1 MKCSIKNIR
10 GKKMFGVIV
19 NSLAI
24 IFGGLLGLII
34 NKGIPKRLDKSIMDG
49 LALVVIYMGISGAL
63 KGDNPLYVIISM
75 TIGIIIG
82 ELIDIDNLLNKL
94 GSYLNEKFSKKN
106 ISDSSEEN
114 KISKGFVSSSLLFCV
129 GAMAVVGSIQ
139 SGLSNDNSVLLAK
152 SVLDGISSVFFAA
165 SMGVGVL
172 LSSIAVFLYEGII
185 TIGASGL
192 SNILS
197 TSVITY
203 MTCVGSL
210 LIMAMGL
217 NMIKACDI
225 KVANM
230 LPAMF
235 IPIIMGIFNII

>member
-1 MKCSIKNIR
+1 
-10 GKKMFGVIV
+10 MFGVIV

-24 IFGGLLGLII
+24 FFGGLLGLII

-106 ISDSSEEN
+106 ILDSSEEN

-152 SVLDGISSVFFAA
+152 SVLDGISSIFFAA

>member
-1 MKCSIKNIR
+1 
-10 GKKMFGVIV
+10 MFGVIV

-24 IFGGLLGLII
+24 ICGGVLGLII

-49 LALVVIYMGISGAL
+49 LSLVVTYMGISGAL
-63 KGDNPLYVIISM
+63 KGDNPLYVIISI
-75 TIGIIIG
+75 TVGIIIG

-94 GSYLNEKFSKKN
+94 GSYLDEKLSKKN
-106 ISDSSEEN
+106 ISTSDEVNKEN
-114 KISKGFVSSSLLFCV
+114 NISKGFVSSSLLFCV

-139 SGLSNDNSVLLAK
+139 SGLSNDHSVLLAK
-152 SVLDGISSVFFAA
+152 SVLDGISSIFFAA

-185 TIGASGL
+185 TLGASGL

-197 TSVITY
+197 TNVITY

-217 NMIKACDI
+217 NMLKVCDI

>member
-1 MKCSIKNIR
+1 
-10 GKKMFGVIV
+10 MFGVIV

-24 IFGGLLGLII
+24 ICGGLLGLIV

-49 LALVVIYMGISGAL
+49 LALVVTYMGISGAL

-75 TIGIIIG
+75 VIGIIIG
-82 ELIDIDNLLNKL
+82 ELIDIDKLLNKFGL
-94 GSYLNEKFSKKN
+94 YLDDKISNKN
-106 ISDSSEEN
+106 TYTLDEENKEN
-114 KISKGFVSSSLLFCV
+114 KISKGFVSSSLLYCV

-139 SGLSNDNSVLLAK
+139 SGLSNDYSVLFAK
-152 SVLDGISSVFFAA
+152 SVLDGVSAIFFAA

-172 LSSIAVFLYEGII
+172 LSSIAVFFYEGII
-185 TIGASGL
+185 TLGASEL
-192 SNILS
+192 SSILS
-197 TSVITY
+197 TNVITY

-217 NMIKACDI
+217 NMLKICDI

-235 IPIIMGIFNII
+235 IPIILGIFNII

>member
-1 MKCSIKNIR
+1 
-10 GKKMFGVIV
+10 MFGVIV

-24 IFGGLLGLII
+24 ICGGVLGLII

-49 LALVVIYMGISGAL
+49 LALVVTYMGISGSL
-63 KGDNPLYVIISM
+63 KGDNPLYVIISI
-75 TIGIIIG
+75 TVGIIIG

-94 GSYLNEKFSKKN
+94 GLYLGEKLSKKN
-106 ISDSSEEN
+106 ISTSDEVNKEN
-114 KISKGFVSSSLLFCV
+114 NISKGFVSSSLLFCV

-139 SGLSNDNSVLLAK
+139 SGLSNDHSVLLAK
-152 SVLDGISSVFFAA
+152 SVLDGVASIFFAA

-172 LSSIAVFLYEGII
+172 LSSIAIFLYEGII
-185 TIGASGL
+185 TLGASGL

-197 TSVITY
+197 TNVITY

-217 NMIKACDI
+217 NMLKVCDI

>member
-1 MKCSIKNIR
+1 
-10 GKKMFGVIV
+10 MFGVIV

-24 IFGGLLGLII
+24 ICGGLLGLIV

-49 LALVVIYMGISGAL
+49 LALVVTYMGISGAL

-75 TIGIIIG
+75 VIGIIIG
-82 ELIDIDNLLNKL
+82 ELIDIDKLLNKFGL
-94 GSYLNEKFSKKN
+94 YLDDKISNKNTYTSY
-106 ISDSSEEN
+106 EEN
-114 KISKGFVSSSLLFCV
+114 NISKGFVSSSLLYCV

-139 SGLSNDNSVLLAK
+139 SGLSNDYSVLFAK
-152 SVLDGISSVFFAA
+152 SVLDGVSSIFFAA

-185 TIGASGL
+185 TLGASGL
-192 SNILS
+192 SSILS
-197 TSVITY
+197 TNVITY

-217 NMIKACDI
+217 NMLKICNI

-235 IPIIMGIFNII
+235 IPIILGIFNII

>member
-1 MKCSIKNIR
+1 
-10 GKKMFGVIV
+10 MFGVIV

-24 IFGGLLGLII
+24 IFGGILGLII
-34 NKGIPKRLDKSIMDG
+34 NKGIPKRLDNAIMNG
-49 LALVVIYMGISGAL
+49 LALVVIYMGISGAI
-63 KGDNPLYVIISM
+63 KGENPLYVIVSM

-94 GSYLNEKFSKKN
+94 GLYLDSKFSNKD
-106 ISDSSEEN
+106 ISTSNEEQDIN
-114 KISKGFVSSSLLFCV
+114 KISKGFISSSLLFCV

-139 SGLSNDNSVLLAK
+139 SGLSNDHSVLLAK
-152 SVLDGISSVFFAA
+152 SVLDGVSSIFFAA
-165 SMGVGVL
+165 SLGIGVL
-172 LSSIAVFLYEGII
+172 FSSIAVFLYQGII
-185 TIGASGL
+185 TLGASVL

-197 TSVITY
+197 TGVITY

-217 NMIKACDI
+217 NMLKVCDI

-230 LPAMF
+230 LPSIF
-235 IPIIMGIFNII
+235 IPIILGIFNII

>member
-1 MKCSIKNIR
+1 
-10 GKKMFGVIV
+10 MFGVIV

-24 IFGGLLGLII
+24 ICGGILGLIV

-75 TIGIIIG
+75 VIGIIIG
-82 ELIDIDNLLNKL
+82 ELIDIDKLLNKFGL
-94 GSYLNEKFSKKN
+94 YLDDKISNKN
-106 ISDSSEEN
+106 TDTSDELNKEN
-114 KISKGFVSSSLLFCV
+114 KISKGFVSSSLLYCV

-139 SGLSNDNSVLLAK
+139 SGLSNDYSVLFAK
-152 SVLDGISSVFFAA
+152 SVLDGVSSIFFAA

-172 LSSIAVFLYEGII
+172 LSSIAVLLYEGTI
-185 TIGASGL
+185 TLGASGL
-192 SNILS
+192 SSILS
-197 TSVITY
+197 TNVITY

-217 NMIKACDI
+217 NMLKICDI

-230 LPAMF
+230 LPSMF
-235 IPIIMGIFNII
+235 IPIILGIFNII

>member
-1 MKCSIKNIR
+1 
-10 GKKMFGVIV
+10 MFGVIV

-24 IFGGLLGLII
+24 FFGGLLGLII

-63 KGDNPLYVIISM
+63 KGDNPLYVIVSM

-106 ISDSSEEN
+106 ILDSSEEN

-152 SVLDGISSVFFAA
+152 SVLDGISSIFFAA

>member
-1 MKCSIKNIR
+1 
-10 GKKMFGVIV
+10 MFGVIV

-24 IFGGLLGLII
+24 ICGGVLGLII

-49 LALVVIYMGISGAL
+49 LALVVTYMGISGAL
-63 KGDNPLYVIISM
+63 KGDNPLYVIISI
-75 TIGIIIG
+75 TVGIIIG

-94 GSYLNEKFSKKN
+94 GSYLGEKLSKKN
-106 ISDSSEEN
+106 ISTSDEVSKEN
-114 KISKGFVSSSLLFCV
+114 NISKGFVSSSLLFCV

-139 SGLSNDNSVLLAK
+139 SGLSNDHSVLLAK
-152 SVLDGISSVFFAA
+152 SVLDGISSIFFAA

-185 TIGASGL
+185 TLGASGL

-197 TSVITY
+197 TNVITY

-217 NMIKACDI
+217 NMLKACDI

>member
-1 MKCSIKNIR
+1 
-10 GKKMFGVIV
+10 MFGVIV

-24 IFGGLLGLII
+24 ICGGVLGLII

-49 LALVVIYMGISGAL
+49 LALVVTYMGISGAL

-75 TIGIIIG
+75 TVGIIIG

-94 GSYLNEKFSKKN
+94 GSYLDEKFAKKN
-106 ISDSSEEN
+106 ISTSDEVNKEN

-139 SGLSNDNSVLLAK
+139 SGLSNDHSVLLAK
-152 SVLDGISSVFFAA
+152 SVLDGISSIFFAA

-185 TIGASGL
+185 TLGASGL

-197 TSVITY
+197 TNVIAY

-217 NMIKACDI
+217 NMLKVCDI

-230 LPAMF
+230 LPSMF

>member
-1 MKCSIKNIR
+1 
-10 GKKMFGVIV
+10 MFGVVV

-24 IFGGLLGLII
+24 ICGGTLGLMI

-49 LALVVIYMGISGAL
+49 LALVVTYMGISGAL
-63 KGDNPLYVIISM
+63 KGDNPLYVIISI

-94 GSYLNEKFSKKN
+94 GIF
-106 ISDSSEEN
+106 IDN
-114 KISKGFVSSSLLFCV
+114 KISRKDKESTDEKDNKIAKGFVSSSLLYCV

-139 SGLSNDNSVLLAK
+139 SGLSHDYSVLFAK
-152 SVLDGISSVFFAA
+152 SVIDGISSIFFAA

-172 LSSIAVFLYEGII
+172 ISSVAVFLYEGLI
-185 TIGASGL
+185 TLCASGL

-197 TSVITY
+197 TNVVTY
-203 MTCVGSL
+203 MTSVGSL

-217 NMIKACDI
+217 NMLKVCNI

-235 IPIIMGIFNII
+235 IPIIFGIFNII

>member
-1 MKCSIKNIR
+1 ML
-10 GKKMFGVIV
+10 GVIV
-19 NSLAI
+19 NSFAI
-24 IFGGLLGLII
+24 ICGGLLGLIV

-75 TIGIIIG
+75 VIGIIIG
-82 ELIDIDNLLNKL
+82 ELIDIDKLLNKFGL
-94 GSYLNEKFSKKN
+94 YLDDKISNKN
-106 ISDSSEEN
+106 TDTSDELNKEN
-114 KISKGFVSSSLLFCV
+114 KISKGFVFSSLLYCV

-139 SGLSNDNSVLLAK
+139 SGLSNDYSVLFAK
-152 SVLDGISSVFFAA
+152 SVLDGVSSIFFAA

-172 LSSIAVFLYEGII
+172 LSSIVVFLYEGII
-185 TIGASGL
+185 TLGAFGL
-192 SNILS
+192 SSILS
-197 TSVITY
+197 TNVITY

-217 NMIKACDI
+217 NMLKICDI

-230 LPAMF
+230 LPSMF
-235 IPIIMGIFNII
+235 IPIILGIFNII

>member
-1 MKCSIKNIR
+1 
-10 GKKMFGVIV
+10 MFGVIV

-24 IFGGLLGLII
+24 ICGGILGLIV

-75 TIGIIIG
+75 VIGIIIG
-82 ELIDIDNLLNKL
+82 ELIDIDKLLNKFGL
-94 GSYLNEKFSKKN
+94 YLDDKISNKN
-106 ISDSSEEN
+106 TDTSDELNKEN
-114 KISKGFVSSSLLFCV
+114 KISKGFVSSSLLYCV

-139 SGLSNDNSVLLAK
+139 SGLSNDYSVLFAK
-152 SVLDGISSVFFAA
+152 SVLDGVSSIFFAA

-172 LSSIAVFLYEGII
+172 LSSIAVLLYEGII
-185 TIGASGL
+185 TLGASGL
-192 SNILS
+192 SSILS
-197 TSVITY
+197 INVITY

-217 NMIKACDI
+217 NMLKICDI

-230 LPAMF
+230 LPSMF
-235 IPIIMGIFNII
+235 IPIILGIFNII

>member
-1 MKCSIKNIR
+1 
-10 GKKMFGVIV
+10 MFGVIV

-24 IFGGLLGLII
+24 VFGGLLGLII

-152 SVLDGISSVFFAA
+152 SVLDGISSIFFAA

-172 LSSIAVFLYEGII
+172 LSSIVVFLYEGII

-217 NMIKACDI
+217 NMIKVCDI

>member
-1 MKCSIKNIR
+1 
-10 GKKMFGVIV
+10 MFGVIV

-24 IFGGLLGLII
+24 FFGGLLGLII

-152 SVLDGISSVFFAA
+152 SVLDGVSSIFFAA